1 MCHRLPPAGTGRL
14 TAPARRTGEVLIH
27 PDVVGPC
34 GTGLDIIVGR
44 VDPLDTRCLLDE
56 VASNDLT
63 LGQLRVRLVGV
74 AGGRYAALS

>member
-1 MCHRLPPAGTGRL
+1 
-14 TAPARRTGEVLIH
+14 
-27 PDVVGPC
+27 VGPC